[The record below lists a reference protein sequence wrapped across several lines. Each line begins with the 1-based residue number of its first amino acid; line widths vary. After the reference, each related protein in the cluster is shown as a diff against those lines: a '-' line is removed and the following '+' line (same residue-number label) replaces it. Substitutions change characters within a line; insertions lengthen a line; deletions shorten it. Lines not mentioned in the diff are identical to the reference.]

1 MNTENTYANITTLRT
16 QQERNLNYG
25 VIANLGTMALIL
37 SGSFISLPIIMGT
50 ATTVGVAAIFDSQW
64 RRAQFNKKVRQA
76 ETQFVQI
83 HGNSQERETVQHIS
97 DEEKKRV
104 KIYTLKS
111 GLALGGVLA
120 GFLAAHNLLPDASSV
135 MMTVTA
141 IVASAVVLNV
151 PGVKKEEKIIDR
163 LRKQRAEVA
172 DRLSARQPSASPE
185 PPRSPGCKI

>member
-141 IVASAVVLNV
+141 IVASGVALNV

-172 DRLSARQPSASPE
+172 DRLSTRQPSASPE